1 MDLYI
6 SLGCDCSVSYQLRKL
21 GLQHCGSMPF
31 DWMKLTSID
40 KLISILDNNFRD
52 FQDFS
57 KYDFKAQSPVFDYI
71 VNDNSGWQTELKSLV
86 KMTHKEY
93 GFTLPHEYR
102 ENMINIVEFENKY
115 SRRIE
120 RFISV
125 GRNANIHKI
134 FVRLCDKKED
144 KKEAK
149 QNKKQILENALYKLG
164 FVNFQIKY
172 INMDSYSNLISL
184 CCGKSGFNWR
194 RDYIPW
200 SELLQ

>member
-1 MDLYI
+1 
-6 SLGCDCSVSYQLRKL
+6 
-21 GLQHCGSMPF
+21 
-31 DWMKLTSID
+31 
-40 KLISILDNNFRD
+40 
-52 FQDFS
+52 
-57 KYDFKAQSPVFDYI
+57 
-71 VNDNSGWQTELKSLV
+71 
-86 KMTHKEY
+86 MTHKEY

-125 GRNANIHKI
+125 GRNENIHKI
-134 FVRLCDKKED
+134 FVRLCDKKE
-144 KKEAK
+144 EK
-149 QNKKQILENALYKLG
+149 QKLEDALYKLG

-200 SELLQ
+200 LELLK